1 MTKLIAYNYS
11 RWPAQ
16 VGKSLACTG
25 DNCVRLIGS
34 GRDTGAG
41 HLLLVEL
48 RGGICFTCVC
58 DVDFKHHRYVIM
70 AS

>member
-1 MTKLIAYNYS
+1 M
-11 RWPAQ
+11 
-16 VGKSLACTG
+16 GKSLACTG

-48 RGGICFTCVC
+48 QGGICFTCVC
-58 DVDFKHHRYVIM
+58 DVDFKRHRYVIM